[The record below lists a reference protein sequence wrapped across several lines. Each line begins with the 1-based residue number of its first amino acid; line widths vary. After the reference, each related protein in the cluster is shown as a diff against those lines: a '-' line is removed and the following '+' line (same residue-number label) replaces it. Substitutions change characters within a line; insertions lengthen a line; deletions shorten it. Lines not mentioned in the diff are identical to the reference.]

1 MKINSLNNRIDVYSK
16 QQIENELGELDYSYS
31 KLKTIWASIKPT
43 TGNFKTGDGNI
54 IQVDIKF
61 KITIRA
67 DSLREIT
74 NDMYFIYQDKK
85 YNIDYYIPNFEKKD
99 SIDIYCT
106 VEDVK

>member
-16 QQIENELGELDYSYS
+16 QQIENELGELDYDYS

-54 IQVDIKF
+54 IQVDVKF
-61 KITIRA
+61 KITIRT
-67 DSLREIT
+67 DSLKELT
-74 NDMYFIYQDKK
+74 NDMYFIYQGKK
-85 YNIDYYIPNFEKKD
+85 YSVDYYIQNFEKKD
-99 SIDIYCT
+99 STDIYCT